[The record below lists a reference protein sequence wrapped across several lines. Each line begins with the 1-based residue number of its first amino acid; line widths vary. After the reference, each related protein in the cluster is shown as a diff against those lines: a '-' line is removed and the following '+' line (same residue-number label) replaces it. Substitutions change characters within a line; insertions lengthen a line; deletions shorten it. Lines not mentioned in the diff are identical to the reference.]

1 MDREIKKQT
10 KQKEEWNPQVI
21 KWQEVKHYEEY
32 TPNGKNTNH
41 YVTIEH
47 EAVILYDR
55 FSGKSRIIKHDVV
68 ITGEKE

>member
-1 MDREIKKQT
+1 MDREIKQT
-10 KQKEEWNPQVI
+10 KQKEEWYAQVI

-32 TPNGKNTNH
+32 TSGGKDTH
-41 YVTIEH
+41 KYITIEH